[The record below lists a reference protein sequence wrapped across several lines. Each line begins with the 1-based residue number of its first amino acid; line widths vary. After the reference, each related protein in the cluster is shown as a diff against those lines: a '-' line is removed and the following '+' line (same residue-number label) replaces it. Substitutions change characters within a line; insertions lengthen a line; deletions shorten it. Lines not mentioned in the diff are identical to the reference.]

1 MNERVVFFIKSV
13 NLSNL
18 MKQVLKIISFLSVAL
33 ILFASELLQ
42 AQPQR
47 AYERGLEELYR
58 NNTTRALDIWYS
70 AYDAPGGVD
79 ARIGFEFIRVVT
91 EKRRSEYYEQATEL
105 YYRALIDGRGTNSR
119 VAIRQEIDRM
129 RPVTGEGI
137 YRQWNEWWSEN
148 NAALGSDMR
157 GFWVQHDPTPSR
169 GSNERLIEH
178 WERIAVSKNRF
189 TKNSNTVYGT
199 DDRALIFIRY
209 GEPSRSRSGILTLQ
223 SHNIGN
229 WLSNQ
234 LNPYAERN
242 SERPRQD
249 DRIHQAQGQQE
260 LVDRLQDLI
269 YEYHRYPEY
278 EVWFYDGIAVEGDD
292 TVPFIFGTDVRD
304 EEFRLQTSIEDF
316 IPERA
321 YFPDRAGRQEGVEF
335 TRAGLTPALMLQML
349 YYEQLVQVD
358 PFFENRLN
366 ELRDNVLEQGMEA
379 FQGMDLA
386 FKAES
391 RELINQRRVRAPR
404 EVSTYSGLIPN
415 IPMNVY
421 QYRFLDEDQ
430 KPVLL
435 TYIESSAQEAFLID
449 FHRNRMRTVNGE
461 ELRDGQNITE
471 QFPYYEMTHSLQ
483 EYDDKWD
490 VRVKKEHHPPFILN
504 RSEASGEISR
514 SMFETEHKGRH
525 FRSAS
530 VELMNYDPDTR
541 TLYETPFPEALRGM
555 SRSQFRLPAPL
566 VSHTDTLEMADL
578 VLGFQSDDDD
588 RVTEPFT
595 FRVANDALIPF
606 EKTLVLHFEVYN
618 LKRRDDDTRFTQFE
632 LTYRILPVDEE
643 GKVRT
648 DQAEFVLT
656 LNFTNEERHVIEDL
670 EIETADLSP
679 GLYDLRVR
687 VIDTV
692 TSQEKERTIR
702 FEVVE

>member
-13 NLSNL
+13 NLCIL
-18 MKQVLKIISFLSVAL
+18 MKQVLKIISFLTVAL
-33 ILFASELLQ
+33 ILFAAELLQ

-70 AYDAPGGVD
+70 AYDSPGGVD

-91 EKRRSEYYEQATEL
+91 EERRREYYEQATEL
-105 YYRALIDGRGTNSR
+105 YYRALLDGRGSDSR

-129 RPVTGEGI
+129 RPLIGEGI

-148 NAALGSDMR
+148 NTILGSDMR

-169 GSNERLIEH
+169 VANERLIEH
-178 WERIAVSKNRF
+178 WQRIAVSKKRF
-189 TKNSNTVYGT
+189 TRNSNTVYGT
-199 DDRALIFIRY
+199 DDRALIYIRY
-209 GEPSRSRSGILTLQ
+209 GEPTRTRSGILTLQ
-223 SHNIGN
+223 SHNIAN

-242 SERPRQD
+242 PEQSRRD
-249 DRIHQAQGQQE
+249 DRIPQAQDDHRE

-278 EVWFYDGIAVEGDD
+278 EVWFYDGLALEGED
-292 TVPFIFGTDVRD
+292 TIPFFFGTDVRN

-321 YFPDRAGRQEGVEF
+321 YFPDRGARQEGVEF

-349 YYEQLVQVD
+349 YYEQLVHVD
-358 PFFENRLN
+358 PLFENRLN
-366 ELRDNVLEQGMEA
+366 ELREKVLEQGIEA

-391 RELINQRRVRAPR
+391 RELLNQRRVRAPQ
-404 EVSTYSGLIPN
+404 EVSTYSDLIPY
-415 IPMNVY
+415 ILMNVY
-421 QYRFLDEDQ
+421 QYRFLDENQ
-430 KPVLL
+430 QPALL

-449 FHRNRMRTVNGE
+449 FHRNRMRAINDE
-461 ELRDGQNITE
+461 ELSDGQNVTE
-471 QFPYYEMTHSLQ
+471 TFPFYEMTHTIQ

-490 VRVKKEHHPPFILN
+490 VKVKKEHHPPLILN
-504 RSEASGEISR
+504 RLEVSGNISR
-514 SMFETEHKGRH
+514 TLFETEHKGRYY
-525 FRSAS
+525 RSAS
-530 VELMNYDPDTR
+530 AELMNYDPDTR
-541 TLYETPFPEALRGM
+541 TLYETPFSSALRGLN
-555 SRSQFRLPAPL
+555 RQQFRLPKPL

-578 VLGFQSDDDD
+578 VLGFKSDDI
-588 RVTEPFT
+588 VIEPFS

-606 EKTLVLHFEVYN
+606 EETLVLHFEVYN

-656 LNFTNEERHVIEDL
+656 LNFINEERHVIEDL

-692 TSQEKERTIR
+692 TSQEKQRTIR